1 MLKYRRIIAGILA
14 VNLLAGSILLDY
26 TEVNANN
33 LNTSLNMISAENS
46 DEVSHADA
54 ESVNSSEKTD
64 AENKADEKNTTPD
77 ANEKDE
83 NTASSNS
90 DAGLTNETQEEET
103 TKQEP
108 SSEIAAEDA
117 SQQATET
124 ETEAEAQEI
133 SDTISLDNLKFVN
146 GNIATI
152 TSPQQLILLS
162 YCDQSAIQNITINF
176 NITGECDLSTKIVKG
191 TSLSD
196 YLKNEAN
203 ASQDYTYLG
212 LGSTD
217 VPFTGNLTGQQ
228 TAIITNTTLF
238 RGISSKA
245 AINNNISVRWQGD
258 TTKPM
263 FAETYVLQSNGKIP
277 IAFTSGNGS
286 LLGTVKKAPDV
297 TDACLTIGN
306 VVTYQDKVQAGSSTS
321 NDNIGLIC
329 NTLESGT
336 IKLEGY
342 AFPTSTEINTGSGA
356 AGGLIGK
363 MKGGI
368 LDLTSIGGTNISNL
382 TVNSSSGSAGSIVGE
397 MSETA
402 QIQVNQNITIT
413 NPTIKGKYAGGFAG
427 KVVNSTLS
435 GNNTITVE
443 APTVSPGGDKTDSAV
458 GGLIGDY
465 TVKESNHTV
474 KQLPTQIAIAGT
486 PKVTTITK
494 TNGAAIG
501 VNDGNIGGYFGVL
514 ELQGDIQY
522 EISGSDGAKREG
534 KAEYTAGD
542 GGTYGTVIGKVI
554 SDNKMSSLIINHVKS
569 NSTTNG
575 NSYYQGG
582 LVGEIGE
589 NVYLQVKNAEIT
601 VSNTTAKEDACGF
614 GGVVGHLSSNSILS
628 IAESVK
634 VTIPEKSNLSAGGGL
649 VGNASSGSILE
660 ISGTTDLSNVTYK
673 ESEYVGQLVGMQDC
687 ALIFAHGD
695 GNGNGWKYIRSN
707 SVSKINDIGNYGEVI
722 RLKANTTTSDEQG
735 GLDSELLKIDL
746 GSHEIGYGASVNL
759 TGNDI
764 TISSKEDL
772 ALLSIAWNSRGVFSA
787 DSYLTANN
795 WKTLQNK
802 NINFTQD
809 VNLQNTGIIGISRD
823 TSDDAYTGNINGN
836 NKTLTLSIGETYGCT
851 TNGTEGCGKI
861 YSSGSKHTDIGLF
874 SRMRGNVSNLTI
886 TGSINAGVSNGNM
899 WIGSIAARQENNET
913 VISNVKVT
921 TTIKFDTNKDSQISY
936 IGGLFGSAAKVKLSE
951 NTGIQSNITLS
962 NAGNGKQTYAGSVAG
977 YMSAGTLEC
986 NGVTIGGTIV
996 TDALMYAYVG
1006 GLVGFMPPDGSDK
1019 DTSTWVNI
1027 KALTFD
1033 GFSIEASNVQEA
1045 CGGLLGGVWAR
1056 SAVTFASDNTATT
1069 SLTVKNNTTIEAPK
1083 ASVGGLAYKAS
1094 GLWEIRSKG
1103 IDIQNLKINCG
1114 QDLGL
1119 LVCHGEK
1126 RTIKFNKEE
1135 KNDKEDGALYLR
1147 TTADWND
1154 SYKLDANLDLQ
1165 CGSKAVFDEFVAYT
1179 AVSKDKIANNDEN
1192 GIVSIAT
1199 ENRNGVKEENTT
1211 CKTYQNRT
1219 NFGKS
1224 HKTNANS
1231 RYYYDLDAYTK
1242 TASTNTNN
1250 TGKIDTP
1257 EELVLWSCAVY
1268 ANSNIKKYFYTF
1280 NNQAIT
1286 DINNISNPIISGT
1299 LNMGKYSYYPIHLNI
1314 GVQITDATITF
1325 YNEQIEQAEKDNKST
1340 QATRQSQH
1348 YMMHCGLF
1356 LDHSVNETATSIT
1369 LSDVTFAGSIGKVK
1383 SDVSGVLFSGMVQ
1396 GLESG
1401 GRQYTANMNLSN
1413 IVLSDLKITD
1423 YTDSSYAPLLINQI
1437 GSYTKTE
1444 IKNLSTTSYTEGTAV
1459 ASSLIGNAG
1468 SEDGHQINMGFS
1480 DIVLPDKPADATK
1493 NEGIFTHATL
1503 LESYKYAANDTSVAT
1518 YNFYKSG
1525 DWKDATYEHHVT
1537 YGKEISNST
1546 EYTGLQKWYYDIA
1559 TYNKDEGLVK
1569 TEDNQTDFSK
1579 WLPYVCVPYNDNDH
1593 SHEIKVNQR
1602 VFDITEG
1609 CGTYGD
1615 PYVIKDAG
1623 EMEIISEYMRTKL
1636 PRTDWKIT
1644 ITNNQNTYCTNTNTN
1659 HSTFSYDGEQWVNEE
1674 NGETRSNNFMQ
1685 RYIANAYYDLQG
1697 TNRQITLNDF
1707 KGFGT
1712 TDNPFRG
1719 VLVSTNGAT
1728 LILTG
1733 ENTGNGLIAYSY
1745 GSVVKNLTIKYEDE
1759 KKTLVYQTSS
1769 SVFYPTSC
1777 FGGAIGCI
1785 LGGDNIIDGVNVTLA
1800 NNWLTLSGEKKH
1812 LLQVGGYVGSVCG
1825 GGVLFRN
1832 MQGASGLT
1840 DAMISDG
1847 SVEETAT
1854 SSLYVNPYVGR
1865 VLDGYA
1871 FADTA
1876 RDKLN
1881 NTDKNYQI
1889 QNLNLSE
1896 TNDTKHITASGKSI
1910 EIKDAEG
1917 LLILSA
1923 IVNSGAAS
1931 SGSSNAYRNITENIT
1946 EEALRPRYAF
1956 GNGEYGKVRNA
1967 AYDSIGMDTQPDDFV
1982 TAVKDD
1988 QTAPS
1993 DSNTPVLIT
2002 KYADKDLFNMA
2013 VLNARTGG
2021 ARLTFPNNG
2030 TLDMS
2035 VYKSSYQ
2042 GISARYVSNAVT
2054 SKNKDTGKTE
2064 TKAAGIVPLIQGVSG
2079 NGTEIIFDMN
2089 VKEYADDD
2097 FHAASVGGVFNLFA
2111 PVEGTCNV
2119 ENLTFTGKAETASNT
2134 GKTGAVSYTGVQL
2147 QYYTSDGEKTEQ
2159 ASNWGNWKYV
2169 GVGSFV
2175 GSSAGTVAEFSGGYK
2190 WYIASVNFDS
2200 VKFENMTIQSPAVAG
2215 GLIGNSGR
2223 IELNKGNSTPT
2234 SDIGILLQPCGGNGG
2249 QNTVYLCNTFTNC
2262 SFRNLT
2268 VMGQEKAGGFCGY
2281 IDGKVNLC
2289 NQLNVTVPNVIIGQD
2304 SSISAIQNNSSAGG
2318 LFGFVRRK
2326 VAINDKIGTYTAIW
2340 KNVNVEAGQYS
2351 GDLIGEISAD
2361 NNGGESNINNVQIL
2375 ESAQSK
2381 SSSQAGGGV
2390 IGIAYGGKK
2399 ITIKDCSVNTSNI
2412 NASSAGGIVGYL
2424 QTPAT
2429 ITGCTVNASNIN
2441 ASSAA
2446 GGIVGYLKTPATIIG
2461 CTVSGSNSNNSKIEG
2476 NNCASG
2482 IVGCLEVNGQVAIRN
2497 NKVEKLSLISNATGW
2512 GSGGFI
2518 GDVSG
2523 NTKSSKIFIFD
2534 SEVTDCSITG
2544 NRAGGFAG
2552 TLRGC
2557 VKGSNLLLN
2566 NTQITASS
2574 DKSGGLLIGLTG
2586 DANLQ
2591 PMTIAGISIQN
2602 TTAKENHRNISKLYG
2617 TLNETDNTNVKN
2629 KSYFSFADYKG
2640 TASNNTTQSLLD
2652 AEQVF
2657 PYVVTSPTS
2666 QLSVYDAANANVSKA
2681 LYGDSAAW
2689 TKDKDV
2695 DGKFTLNAQ
2704 TIYQDAKKTQSS
2716 TAEGKY
2722 TYQEMGVEQFQFT
2735 KNISTYNKENQT
2747 KKVSNDFPVLVV
2759 SDNVSQTITDY
2770 LDIITNGGYTRANNI
2785 SGDSDIH
2792 VDASVKTYTDTDG
2805 KFVLA
2810 TNANPALEVK
2820 KNASGRIS
2828 EFAATT
2834 EFDNTKSRFTL
2845 LTVTFKEKDENGTE
2859 HKYNVQV
2866 PIVVRR
2872 MLEIGFT
2879 ATLSS
2884 GTNYRATNY
2893 DLIKDNAHLLESTG
2907 NAFTAYL
2914 TYTYNSD
2921 DNGLYSEYGW
2931 NSYINAGGNVAKA
2944 LDKSIVFQDSQNFSL
2959 PEGTQLSLIDCQDN
2973 SKVYYYTTDS
2983 NTRNTI
2989 PLTAFKDS
2997 SKNAFQAV
3005 SIGELMGVTATQD
3018 NNGTFI
3024 KVDAEGVPD
3033 GVPKEDGKTY
3043 TAPTVKIKTANGYEY
3058 YRKMETDEP
3067 RTRYA
3072 VTVDES
3078 KLKDGVGPISTVHEN
3093 YYLVITVAS
3102 GTNLNGSVQTKI
3114 TSNDIPFHLNYRTRK
3129 GKVTDTHTNTAST
3142 YQISQGYKQK
3152 LTESKDV
3159 TGVIKKVTATDSS
3172 MTVDVIDKITI
3183 PSGQAFND
3191 QDELYQK
3198 FSGSLIKTLENPQ
3211 STSAEVF
3218 PNGTTGTAAF
3228 YVYVMEGTSKNY
3240 YTYANGKWTEAGSKE
3255 IKALDYEWTAINGLM
3270 DLPLSTNGTIDSSVN
3285 LQQIRDIVKNNQ
3297 NEFYVEVKMNA
3308 KLPANGL
3315 DVIPESKL
3323 ESNLPTNY
3331 TKLTYTSQLATTRK
3345 SLSYSTARALLPNTK
3360 ISYYR
3365 DEAAGVQL
3373 TYEADEIGQLG
3384 INLLD
3389 LQNSYLDAA
3398 KENTII
3404 DTTARYDMST
3414 IKDLSSIL
3422 ASSSGIQFSIQ
3433 LQNKN
3438 TTQDTE
3444 NYTNALELKD
3454 YIKVSVKSENAG
3466 TVQPTDDKTYT
3477 WTVPKSSYWDA
3488 NKKIMKASSIFDGDI
3503 MTQAIQLKVNIK
3515 NVEHLYSNYR
3525 VVLSVGIIDQNGN
3538 VVGNT
3543 TATDNIIY
3551 TMARVKPEFQ
3561 DKQNK

>member
-363 MKGGI
+363 MEGGI

-772 ALLSIAWNSRGVFSA
+772 ALLSIAWNSKGVFSA

-2424 QTPAT
+2424 
-2429 ITGCTVNASNIN
+2429 
-2441 ASSAA
+2441 
-2446 GGIVGYLKTPATIIG
+2446 KTPATIIG